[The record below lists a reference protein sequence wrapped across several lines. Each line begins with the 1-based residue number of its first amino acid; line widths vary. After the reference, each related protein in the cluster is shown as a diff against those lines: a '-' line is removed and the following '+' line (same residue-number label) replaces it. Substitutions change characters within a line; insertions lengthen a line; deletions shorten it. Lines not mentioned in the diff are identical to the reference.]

1 MVLMANQDFSDVLG
15 PDSSQGLSSTPAPDV
30 DTVRVASGAGKETAI
45 AGEAFEGASRFSR
58 ELALWQPGNRTPDQD
73 IIPAKRM
80 SDARVRNIL
89 QNDAYVQNGQRL
101 HQDNIVGSQFLLN
114 AKPNSTVL
122 MGKLDETW
130 EEEFQEEV
138 EEKFGLWA
146 ESDANYVDSTRRNSF
161 TMLVR
166 QAVGTYLMCGE
177 VIAAVDWDKS
187 RKTDRPFSTSI
198 RMIDVDRLSTPM
210 DRLANAFIIGG
221 VEVDQNHVPT
231 HYHVRKAN
239 PRDVYLSESYQWERL
254 PAKLWWG
261 RPQFIHLFEQ
271 QRPNQTRGM
280 SDMAAGIRETHM
292 ARQFRDVM
300 LQNAV
305 VQATYAMVIESDLP
319 AQEIFARLMA
329 GDTSADSAIKQ
340 GLGAHLEM
348 MSEFMKSADQLKM
361 NGVRIP
367 ALPLG
372 SKLKMQ
378 APGQGGPLGTDFEQ
392 SLLRN
397 ISALLGVS
405 YEQLS
410 KDYSE
415 TNYSSARAAMTETW
429 KFMIGRKKVVADR
442 FANIV
447 YRLWL
452 EEAINKGV
460 IKSLPRSMSGDSA
473 WLYAPLAMEAITS
486 CEWIGA
492 ARGQIDPLKET
503 QSSVLLIKNKLSTYE
518 RELSRIHG
526 SDWRRELRQVAREK
540 KEFEHYGLTYI
551 DDVQDNAVNALTPST
566 TANESKALTDFSDIL
581 GGENGTLAKDFTD
594 AVHPDPDQ
602 RGSDVE

>member
-1 MVLMANQDFSDVLG
+1 MVLMARSTDFSDVLG
-15 PDSSQGLSSTPAPDV
+15 PDSSQGVSSTPAPDV
-30 DTVRVASGAGKETAI
+30 IRVASGAGKETAI
-45 AGEAFEGASRFSR
+45 AGEAYEGASRFSR
-58 ELALWQPGNRTPDQD
+58 ELALWQPGNRTADQD
-73 IIPAKRM
+73 ILPAKRL
-80 SDARVRNIL
+80 SDARIRNIL
-89 QNDAYVQNGQRL
+89 QNDAYAQNGQRL

-114 AKPNSTVL
+114 AKPNSQVL
-122 MGKLDETW
+122 MGKLDEKW
-130 EEEFQEEV
+130 EDEFQEEV

-146 ESDANYVDSTRRNSF
+146 ESDANYIDSTRRNSF

-177 VIAAVDWDKS
+177 VLAAVDWDRSAKS
-187 RKTDRPFSTSI
+187 DRPFSTSI

-210 DRLANAFIIGG
+210 DKLANAFIIGG
-221 VEVDQNHVPT
+221 VEVNQDHVPT
-231 HYHVRKAN
+231 HYHIRKAN
-239 PRDVYLSESYQWERL
+239 PRDVYLTQAYQWERL

-271 QRPNQTRGM
+271 MRPNQTRGM

-292 ARQFRDVM
+292 ARQFRDVA

-305 VQATYAMVIESDLP
+305 VQATYAAVVESDLP
-319 AQEIFARLMA
+319 AQDIFARLMA
-329 GDTSADSAIKQ
+329 SDTDADTAIKQ
-340 GLGAHLEM
+340 GLGQHLEV
-348 MSEFMKSADQLKM
+348 MSAFMAAADQLKL

-378 APGQGGPLGTDFEQ
+378 SPGQGAPLGMEFEQ
-392 SLLRN
+392 SILRN
-397 ISALLGVS
+397 IAALLGVS

-410 KDYSE
+410 KDYTE

-429 KFMIGRKKVVADR
+429 KFMVGRKKVVADR

-460 IKSLPRSMSGDSA
+460 IKSLPKRMGSDSA
-473 WLYAPLAMEAITS
+473 WLYAPLAMEAITA

-503 QSSVLLIKNKLSTYE
+503 QSSVLLIKHKLSTYE
-518 RELSRIHG
+518 RELARIHG

-540 KEFEHYGLTYI
+540 KEFEHYDLTYI
-551 DDVQDNAVNALTPST
+551 DDVQDNTVNAASGEKNVSE
-566 TANESKALTDFSDIL
+566 AAKHDFSDIL
-581 GGENGTLAKDFTD
+581 GSENGTLANDFMD
-594 AVHPDPDQ
+594 AVHPDPDK
-602 RGSDVE
+602 RGRDAK

>member
-1 MVLMANQDFSDVLG
+1 MASNDFTDVLG
-15 PDSSQGLSSTPAPDV
+15 PDSSQGVSSTPAPG
-30 DTVRVASGAGKETAI
+30 TLRVVSGAGKEMAI
-45 AGEAFEGASRFSR
+45 AGEAYEGASKFSR
-58 ELALWQPGNRTPDQD
+58 ELALWQPGNRTADQD
-73 IIPAKRM
+73 IIPAKRL

-89 QNDAYVQNGQRL
+89 QNDAYAQNGQRL

-114 AKPNSTVL
+114 AKPNSSVL
-122 MGKLDETW
+122 LGKLDETW

-146 ESDANYVDSTRRNSF
+146 EADANYIDSTRRNSF

-177 VIAAVDWDKS
+177 VLAAVDWDKD
-187 RKTDRPFSTSI
+187 RKSDRPFSTSI

-210 DRLANAFIIGG
+210 DKMANPFIIGG
-221 VEVDQNHVPT
+221 VEVNASHVPT

-239 PRDVYLSESYQWERL
+239 PRDVYLTQAYQWERL

-280 SDMAAGIRETHM
+280 SDLAAGIRETHM
-292 ARQFRDVM
+292 ARQFRDIM

-305 VQATYAMVIESDLP
+305 VQATYAMVVESDLP
-319 AQEIFARLMA
+319 AQEIFGRLMA
-329 GDTSADSAIKQ
+329 GDTPADEAIKQ
-340 GLGAHLEM
+340 GLGGHLELI
-348 MSEFMKSADQLKM
+348 SEFMKNADQLKM

-378 APGQGGPLGTDFEQ
+378 APGQGGPLGTQFEQ

-397 ISALLGVS
+397 IAALLGVS

-429 KFMIGRKKVVADR
+429 KFMVSRKKVVADR
-442 FANIV
+442 FANII

-460 IKSLPRSMSGDSA
+460 ITSLPRKMGSDST
-473 WLYAPLAMEAITS
+473 WLYAPLAMEAVTA

-492 ARGQIDPLKET
+492 ARGQIDELKET
-503 QSSVLLIKNKLSTYE
+503 QASVLKIKHKLSTYE
-518 RELSRIHG
+518 REIARANG
-526 SDWRRELRQVAREK
+526 GDWRRELRQIAREK
-540 KEFEHYGLTYI
+540 KEFKHYKLPYI
-551 DDVQDNAVNALTPST
+551 DDVQDNTMNAASGAKNVSEAAKTAV
-566 TANESKALTDFSDIL
+566 TDFSDVL
-581 GGENGTLAKDFTD
+581 GGDANGTLANDFKD
-594 AVHPDPDQ
+594 AVHPDPDK
-602 RGSDVE
+602 RGRDAA